1 MMALLSK
8 FCPIFEGV
16 DLNPGYARGCG
27 NEIKYILKTNTLAM
41 YILLPE
47 LPY

>member
-1 MMALLSK
+1 MALLSK
-8 FCPIFEGV
+8 FCPTFEGV
-16 DLNPGYARGCG
+16 DLNSGYARGCG
-27 NEIKYILKTNTLAM
+27 NEIKYILKTNTLAT